1 MKNQFT
7 KRALFGSLASLGLSA
22 IMMVGTTFAW
32 FTDSAES
39 KGNIIKTGSLEVG
52 MSWAK
57 ATEDPTLDTTVWT
70 DASAGAIFNNDK
82 WEPGYVE
89 AKHIKIENLGTL
101 ALQYSVSIVAT
112 GTVSDLSDAIDVYYV
127 DPAVQVQSVSA
138 LTDENKLGTL
148 TDVLANLEN
157 TASGVLLEGK
167 KDTVTLALKM
177 REDAGNEYQNKSI
190 GTSFAVQLFATQY
203 TYEEDSFGND
213 YDANAPYILPT
224 GMTAED
230 FGTNVANVNGQFY
243 KTLKDA
249 LMAVHNGTG
258 TENTVYVK
266 PGADLGTITHAHVCK
281 NLTVYGNDAYVSGG
295 ERDFEIG
302 FPAASSTAC
311 TGISSELT
319 LNVYNLHGCAVW
331 GSIQATHQYDINV
344 NLYDCKDVTKVMLLK
359 SGDNPAYQLNI
370 SINNCTFTGTSAYR
384 DSAIYCQNLSNLNV
398 SNTTFQNYAVGINQ
412 NNKDGVERYTL
423 TNCTFID
430 CATSSMVT
438 TQTSYAAPVRA
449 VASVAGTTT
458 YLVMNGC
465 QFVYTTTEKAINGNL
480 LIYQDGN
487 AGTVYLNGVKQ

>member
-1 MKNQFT
+1 MKNQLT

-101 ALQYSVSIVAT
+101 ALKYSVSIVAT

-157 TASGVLLEGK
+157 TASGALLEGE

-190 GTSFAVQLFATQY
+190 GTSFSVQLFATQY
-203 TYEEDSFGND
+203 TYEEDSFGKD
-213 YDANAPYILPT
+213 YDANAPLPT
-224 GMTAED
+224 FCKTPESLSSAL
-230 FGTNVANVNGQFY
+230 GQGGNSI
-243 KTLKDA
+243 
-249 LMAVHNGTG
+249 MA
-258 TENTVYVK
+258 
-266 PGADLGTITHAHVCK
+266 D
-281 NLTVYGNDAYVSGG
+281 NLTVADVLTMKGGILDGSGNTLQSTQGRGTRLLDTTGGTIKNINIVGNGYDGPYAIGSNQYGG
-295 ERDFEIG
+295 
-302 FPAASSTAC
+302 T
-311 TGISSELT
+311 TLT
-319 LNVYNLHGCAVW
+319 SDLCIEKA
-331 GSIQATHQYDINV
+331 
-344 NLYDCKDVTKVMLLK
+344 
-359 SGDNPAYQLNI
+359 
-370 SINNCTFTGTSAYR
+370 
-384 DSAIYCQNLSNLNV
+384 NV
-398 SNTTFQNYAVGINQ
+398 SNTYMAIDLTANGNSVYVKDSVLNNNIQIIDAKETVFENCHFTKDNASALFNAASATSHIFIMGSMTFINCHFEESINFYLDKVELSGTLTFIGCTYG
-412 NNKDGVERYTL
+412 NNGVEDRPFEPTVGFFTWWMNSQYYATFSDGKPAR
-423 TNCTFID
+423 TNFTCIVD
-430 CATSSMVT
+430 
-438 TQTSYAAPVRA
+438 
-449 VASVAGTTT
+449 
-458 YLVMNGC
+458 
-465 QFVYTTTEKAINGNL
+465 
-480 LIYQDGN
+480 D
-487 AGTVYLNGVKQ
+487 TVVWEAQN